1 MPRVTP
7 AHEEAAKRRIAEG
20 ALRAFLA
27 HGLHDATM
35 QDVVRETGA
44 SVGAIYTWFSGKDE
58 LVRAACEL
66 ALQEDLAAL
75 ASILEP
81 LEGVRLK
88 MEAAVDFWLDR
99 IADQPLARVMVEAW
113 VEGTTEPAVVE
124 MLHRRRERLAG
135 VAALLLQEGIATGE
149 IDPHV
154 PVDTLAHGFVALLE
168 GLILQRLE
176 QGASFRAEA
185 TRRQALVFVDL
196 VLARA
201 PQPAR

>member
-1 MPRVTP
+1 MPRVTA
-7 AHEEAAKRRIAEG
+7 AHEEAARRRIAEG

-75 ASILEP
+75 ATILEP
-81 LEGVRLK
+81 LEGVRAR

-99 IADQPLARVMVEAW
+99 IADQALTRMMVEAR

-135 VAALLLQEGIATGE
+135 VAALLLQEGIAAGE
-149 IDPHV
+149 IDPRL
-154 PVDTLAHGFVALLE
+154 PIDALANGFVALLE
-168 GLILQRLE
+168 GLMLQRLE
-176 QGASFRAEA
+176 HGAAFRPETA
-185 TRRQALVFVDL
+185 RRQALVFVDL